1 MRLTDLLNEV
11 TYSMYKNLVYVEFSD
26 ETNITDIAQLIRGLR
41 YVTVVNNK
49 TDKEDLNPRGL
60 LQLKVVTLKPGQE
73 TFELIKKEAM
83 ATIPTLKK
91 FKYST
96 KQLQKIE
103 EIYSYSEEVD
113 VSWVRILIIGYV
125 TFISAIIISNYFDGP
140 ISNVFF
146 NFFKIANPNKLLV
159 SQSPFKLC
167 KNS

>member
-11 TYSMYKNLVYVEFSD
+11 TYSMYRNLVYVEFSD

-73 TFELIKKEAM
+73 TFELIKNEALK
-83 ATIPTLKK
+83 TIPTLKK

-103 EIYSYSEEVD
+103 EI
-113 VSWVRILIIGYV
+113 
-125 TFISAIIISNYFDGP
+125 
-140 ISNVFF
+140 
-146 NFFKIANPNKLLV
+146 
-159 SQSPFKLC
+159 
-167 KNS
+167 

>member
-1 MRLTDLLNEV
+1 MKLKDLLNEV
-11 TYSMYKNLVYVEFSD
+11 TYSMYQNLVYVEFSD
-26 ETNITDIAQLIRGLR
+26 ETNVTDIAQLIRGLR

-83 ATIPTLKK
+83 STIPTLKK

-103 EIYSYSEEVD
+103 EI
-113 VSWVRILIIGYV
+113 
-125 TFISAIIISNYFDGP
+125 
-140 ISNVFF
+140 
-146 NFFKIANPNKLLV
+146 
-159 SQSPFKLC
+159 
-167 KNS
+167 

>member
-11 TYSMYKNLVYVEFSD
+11 TYSMYQNLVYVEFTD
-26 ETNITDIAQLIRGLR
+26 DTNVTDIAQLIRGLR

-73 TFELIKKEAM
+73 TFELIKNEALK
-83 ATIPTLKK
+83 TIPTLKK

-103 EIYSYSEEVD
+103 EI
-113 VSWVRILIIGYV
+113 
-125 TFISAIIISNYFDGP
+125 
-140 ISNVFF
+140 
-146 NFFKIANPNKLLV
+146 
-159 SQSPFKLC
+159 
-167 KNS
+167 

>member
-11 TYSMYKNLVYVEFSD
+11 TYSMYQNLVYVEFSD
-26 ETNITDIAQLIRGLR
+26 ETNVTDIAQLIRGLR

-73 TFELIKKEAM
+73 TFELIKNEALK
-83 ATIPTLKK
+83 TIPTLKK

-103 EIYSYSEEVD
+103 EI
-113 VSWVRILIIGYV
+113 
-125 TFISAIIISNYFDGP
+125 
-140 ISNVFF
+140 
-146 NFFKIANPNKLLV
+146 
-159 SQSPFKLC
+159 
-167 KNS
+167 

>member
-11 TYSMYKNLVYVEFSD
+11 TYSMYQSLVYVEFSD

-73 TFELIKKEAM
+73 TFELIKNEALK
-83 ATIPTLKK
+83 TIPTLKK

-103 EIYSYSEEVD
+103 EI
-113 VSWVRILIIGYV
+113 
-125 TFISAIIISNYFDGP
+125 
-140 ISNVFF
+140 
-146 NFFKIANPNKLLV
+146 
-159 SQSPFKLC
+159 
-167 KNS
+167 